1 MVPGKLPICQI
12 KRYAGQ
18 QNTFKLLDQKQE
30 LKITICQNS
39 RHSTQSLS
47 RTEREREANPVRG
60 MFCVGISAESDED
73 NCTPI
78 HSPDSRLCLPV
89 TLLVHLSNV
98 VSGSH

>member
-47 RTEREREANPVRG
+47 RTERERETEANPEQG

-78 HSPDSRLCLPV
+78 HPILDCVCL
-89 TLLVHLSNV
+89 
-98 VSGSH
+98 